1 MWLVRWAS
9 LCPLCHQAPPWHT
22 SSSSAPTLCLLMPL
36 MRHSPGEEGV
46 GCTPKP
52 THFKVTR
59 QVRYCCSE
67 HKEFS
72 TVSKPGSFT
81 QHPSDPHTA
90 QCPGTRIPGASG
102 TSSPHV
108 SNARE
113 ISTFS
118 CLFSLSPSSRKTA
131 GGFKLHTED
140 TNLKE
145 LLGCSFFVCV
155 RVWRCSVLFFFP
167 LSHFLC
173 RQFRI
178 KQKPCFYHQAMPM
191 ASESHPPEQYNAYIK
206 AYPLHMEDRNTWHL
220 CFIITEVLIR
230 FSI

>member
-155 RVWRCSVLFFFP
+155 HVWRCSVLLCFVFPIKPFP
-167 LSHFLC
+167 L
-173 RQFRI
+173 QTI
-178 KQKPCFYHQAMPM
+178 Q
-191 ASESHPPEQYNAYIK
+191 
-206 AYPLHMEDRNTWHL
+206 D
-220 CFIITEVLIR
+220 
-230 FSI
+230 

>member
-1 MWLVRWAS
+1 MLFLLLLHYSICLIVIAVQSHCGKKKQTLTTMGFHPHVAGEMGITMSS
-9 LCPLCHQAPPWHT
+9 LPP
-22 SSSSAPTLCLLMPL
+22 SSSMTHQQQLSS
-36 MRHSPGEEGV
+36 HFVSPDSSDETQPWREGV

-59 QVRYCCSE
+59 QVRCCCSE

-118 CLFSLSPSSRKTA
+118 CLFC
-131 GGFKLHTED
+131 
-140 TNLKE
+140 
-145 LLGCSFFVCV
+145 LLA
-155 RVWRCSVLFFFP
+155 LE
-167 LSHFLC
+167 
-173 RQFRI
+173 
-178 KQKPCFYHQAMPM
+178 KQ
-191 ASESHPPEQYNAYIK
+191 
-206 AYPLHMEDRNTWHL
+206 L
-220 CFIITEVLIR
+220 EVLNFTQKTQI
-230 FSI
+230 